1 VKNQKFMSGFTEN
14 IAELI
19 PIYGTYS
26 IGKRFINNP
35 SWKGAGELALSAVG
49 DAAMLSGVGAGVGA
63 ALKAGNAA
71 VKAGKI
77 AKTANTLR
85 KVGAA

>member
-1 VKNQKFMSGFTEN
+1 
-14 IAELI
+14 
-19 PIYGTYS
+19 
-26 IGKRFINNP
+26 
-35 SWKGAGELALSAVG
+35 
-49 DAAMLSGVGAGVGA
+49 MLSGVGAGVGA